1 MRLARW
7 QGISQYTK
15 RKNKPPKKSMVF
27 LYTNN
32 VQLKFKTQYHL
43 YVPGTILNMSQIPTH
58 LILKNK

>member
-1 MRLARW
+1 
-7 QGISQYTK
+7 
-15 RKNKPPKKSMVF
+15 MVF